1 MAKSSNYSISVDVD
15 LNLKDIDSQLKSKK
29 YGITLDTSGV
39 KSAKDTIDKTAQST
53 KNLGDTTENV
63 AVTYQQF
70 RQVLDLATSALS
82 NMYEQVRN
90 LDSATTE
97 LKKVSDLQGA
107 SLDKYVS
114 KLSKMGQIVGRT
126 GKPNRSEP
134 VCCDGKAAQR
144 TAPKPLKALRALS
157 LQHEDEI
164 CLSVIINNELVR
176 KQKDDKDDSM
186 VEKPKESVA
195 NNV

>member
-1 MAKSSNYSISVDVD
+1 MAKSNYSISVDVD
-15 LNLKDIDSQLKSKK
+15 LDLKQIESKLKSQK

-39 KSAKDTIDKTAQST
+39 KGAKDVIDKTTQST
-53 KNLGDTTENV
+53 QNLGDATENV

-70 RQVLDLATSALS
+70 RQVLDLATDALS
-82 NMYEQVRN
+82 NMYEQVKN

-114 KLSKMGQIVGRT
+114 KLSKMGQTVGRT

-134 VCCDGKAAQR
+134 VCCDGK
-144 TAPKPLKALRALS
+144 
-157 LQHEDEI
+157 
-164 CLSVIINNELVR
+164 
-176 KQKDDKDDSM
+176 
-186 VEKPKESVA
+186 VA
-195 NNV
+195 